1 MNEKQAEIDKIIK
14 KTSAKYLK
22 KLEEKENEIGRYKD
36 ALNSI
41 SNSFAQDKQFY
52 TEKETPL
59 ADDEVISK
67 VDEILNIPKEERSEQ
82 DAEKLSQ
89 YKDRYNN
96 LMFEKDI
103 NAAKEWAKENY
114 DGDIIEVLKND
125 EFIEFA
131 SGLQGDL
138 PVIISKYLK
147 LNSKQD
153 DTRDIVTPG
162 SAKDVSGVAQKQYFS
177 KEEVSKMSPE
187 QIKKYMGIIEK
198 SIPKWSK

>member
-22 KLEEKENEIGRYKD
+22 KLEEKDNEIGRYKD

-82 DAEKLSQ
+82 DAEKLWQ

>member
-22 KLEEKENEIGRYKD
+22 KLEEKDNEIGRYKD

-89 YKDRYNN
+89 YKDRCNN

>member
-22 KLEEKENEIGRYKD
+22 KLEEKDNEIGRYKD